1 MKQSIRISKVEIFN
15 TDRKPDRPTVL
26 KSTSAGSYAT

>member
-1 MKQSIRISKVEIFN
+1 MSQVEIIN
-15 TDRKPDRPTVL
+15 TGKKQDRLGVL